1 MVLRKALRLFFLSV
15 AICAL
20 ALVWLAYYA
29 AFKPNVRSGGEYH
42 ELFLTDEE
50 SFATLPTALDTLLKD
65 PCSFDRLRRI
75 MRVKSWKPGHYLLR
89 KGMSNLA
96 ILNKI
101 RRGHQDPVNLTL
113 NNTRDVYQLSGVLGR
128 QLMIDS
134 AEWAKAFTDSL
145 FMYTQHLDPQKLLCT
160 FIPNTYQVYW
170 TLSVEKLL
178 ARMREESLSF
188 WDAGNRMALADT
200 LGLTTDEVYI
210 LASIVEK
217 ETRVEDEKGLI
228 ARVYLNRLQQGIKLQ
243 ADPTVVYALGSTEI
257 MRVLNEHLRVES
269 PYNTYL
275 YDGLPPGPIYMPSI
289 ATMDSVLRCPSHS
302 YLFFCAKPGFEG
314 RHAFAETLRGHAQNA
329 SQYRRWLDKERI
341 R

>member
-1 MVLRKALRLFFLSV
+1 MVLRKALRLFLFLL
-15 AICAL
+15 AFCAA
-20 ALVWLAYYA
+20 ALLFLTYYA
-29 AFKPNVRSGGEYH
+29 AFKPNVRSGAEYF
-42 ELFLTDEE
+42 ELFLTAKEG
-50 SFATLPTALDTLLKD
+50 SNRLPTAMDTLLKD

-75 MRVKSWKPGHYLLR
+75 MGVKSWKPGHYLLR

-101 RRGHQDPVNLTL
+101 RRGHQDPVKLTF
-113 NNTRDVYQLSGVLGR
+113 NNVRDVYQLSGVFGR
-128 QLMIDS
+128 QLMVDSTEWVRAFADS
-134 AEWAKAFTDSL
+134 AFLQTKGIE
-145 FMYTQHLDPQKLLCT
+145 PQKLLCS

-170 TLSVEKLL
+170 TISGENLL
-178 ARMREESLSF
+178 ARMREEARSF
-188 WDAGNRMALADT
+188 WEGGIRKVLADS
-200 LGLTTDEVYI
+200 LGLKPEEVYI

-243 ADPTVVYALGSTEI
+243 ADPTVVFALGSTEI

-289 ATMDSVLRCPSHS
+289 STIDSVLRCPTHS
-302 YLFFCAKPGFEG
+302 YLFFCAKPGYEG

-329 SQYRRWLDKERI
+329 SQYRKWLDKERI